1 MHSIAFEFRHDKAV
15 SIVNADNFDEAMQW
29 FKSINRFAWTL
40 EKPNESDGERVVTV
54 NDYLTTFDV
63 IVTELETGGENCDA
77 AAND

>member
-1 MHSIAFEFRHDKAV
+1 MH
-15 SIVNADNFDEAMQW
+15 W